1 MRLTECPCRGCEK
14 RTVECRLSCGRYKVY
29 HTAKLKE
36 YEKRKKANEEGN
48 SVKEHIIAVKN
59 RYRKGSIKYTPK
71 KNGAIKK

>member
-1 MRLTECPCRGCEK
+1 MRLTECPCGGC
-14 RTVECRLSCGRYKVY
+14 
-29 HTAKLKE
+29 
-36 YEKRKKANEEGN
+36 EKRKKANEEGN